1 MSAIKAALA
10 VTATLSVPVAMSNL
24 PGPLTSGPE
33 TADPRIIERHRF
45 TQLGFAGREVY
56 RAQCEACHGPEG
68 KGSIK
73 GPSLLH
79 NAYDPKKLSPRGFHS
94 AVSNG
99 VQARLWDYG
108 DMPAIEISFNDIEL
122 VARYVRE
129 LRDPSRFGL

>member
-10 VTATLSVPVAMSNL
+10 VTATLSVPVAMSQL
-24 PGPLTSGPE
+24 PGPLATGPE

-45 TQLGFAGREVY
+45 TQLGFAGRQVY
-56 RAQCEACHGPEG
+56 RAQCEVCHGPEG
-68 KGSIK
+68 KGTIQ
-73 GPSLLH
+73 GPSLL
-79 NAYDPKKLSPRGFHS
+79 NKAYGPKKFSSQQFHS

-99 VQARLWDYG
+99 VEARLWDYG
-108 DMPAIEISFNDIEL
+108 DMPAIEIPFNDIEL